1 MDRSRAETCY
11 TARLAVSASL
21 KPLYDAIREQ
31 CAQGV
36 WLRAEQMARTGSVD
50 GKLTRNAEFE
60 VRFLTKGGMASP
72 RVVLSPKDVDW
83 SCECPSQEAAC
94 IHVATAVIGLQKAQ
108 QEGTGLTQLT
118 PPAIKIA
125 HRLRKLDGS
134 LAIERFIH
142 RPGQPLPLQT
152 RLAAWKRR
160 DGDDDVQADAADL
173 ALDVALGP
181 VVSGKI
187 PRPLM
192 KRVLAA
198 LKACNDVTYEDKKIK
213 IGEPR
218 PVIRAR
224 VDDSPEGFRIIAEQD
239 PNIQDIFDNGAVFHG
254 GVLRA
259 IGDLDLS
266 GRDVDELRKG
276 RTYNFGQVADLV
288 GRVIPALKE
297 RLPVEVTSQV
307 LPKATQM
314 QPRLLAQTEFVD
326 GALTVLPLLVYGD
339 PPVARV
345 DAGKLTF
352 LGGDLPLRN
361 EERERKLLEDLSA
374 RTGLSAGTTARFVG
388 RAALAAAER
397 IRAMGHL
404 RVQGDGL
411 SACFVSAPLAP
422 SFELSDERAAFTFVS
437 ESEGETRHASGEA
450 VIEAWRRGEEYVP
463 LLEGGFAPLP
473 VSVLNRVGDLL
484 ADLLAAKGDNES
496 LPTCALPDLA
506 RLCDALQTP
515 PPPSFGRLRE
525 LLVDHEHIPAAE
537 LPSDLDAQLRDYQR
551 DGVNWLCFLSK
562 ANLGAMLADDMGLGK
577 TLQALCAVK
586 SPCLVVAPAS
596 VLHNWAAEIQRFR
609 PALKVNVYHGPNRAL
624 SDTADI
630 TLTTYALLRLDDETL
645 AAREWDTII
654 LDEAQNI
661 KNADS
666 QVARSAFKLQ
676 GRFRLTLTGTP
687 VENRLDEL
695 WSQFHFANPGLLGGR
710 GDFQERY
717 ARPMSEGD
725 PRVGERLRQRIRP
738 FMLRRLK
745 KDVARELPPRTD
757 VVMRCTLSD
766 RERELYDAILAA
778 TRKEVIERVAE
789 SGNVLAALEAL
800 LRLRQAACHSGLIPG
815 QVATTSA
822 KLELLLDLLDK
833 VLAEDHKALVFSQ
846 WTGLLD
852 KVEPL
857 LQAANIDFT
866 RLDGSTRDRA
876 GVVNSF
882 QSETGPR
889 VMLVSLK
896 AGGTG
901 LNLTAADHVFLL
913 DPWWNPAVEDQAAD
927 RAHRIGQDRPVL
939 VHRLV
944 AEATVE
950 ERMLTLQEK
959 KRALAH
965 AATHGTEAAF
975 GLTRDDLLALLA

>member
-1 MDRSRAETCY
+1 
-11 TARLAVSASL
+11 
-21 KPLYDAIREQ
+21 
-31 CAQGV
+31 
-36 WLRAEQMARTGSVD
+36 MARTGSVD
-50 GKLTRNAEFE
+50 GKLTRNAELE
-60 VRFLTKGGMASP
+60 VRFLTKGGLASP
-72 RVVLSPKDVDW
+72 RVVLSPADVDW

-94 IHVATAVIGLQKAQ
+94 IHVAAAVIGLRKAQ
-108 QEGTGLTQLT
+108 AEGNVLTAMT
-118 PPAIKIA
+118 APAIKLA
-125 HRLRKLDGS
+125 HRLRKSEGS
-134 LAIERFIH
+134 LALERFIL
-142 RPGQPLPLQT
+142 RNGSSLPLQT

-198 LKACNDVTYEDKKIK
+198 LAECKDVQFEGAPVR

-224 VDDSPEGFRIIAEQD
+224 IDDHTEGFRVFAEQD
-239 PNIQDIFDNGAVFHG
+239 PDIQEIFDNGAVVHG

-259 IGDLDLS
+259 VGDLDLS

-276 RTYNFGQVADLV
+276 RTYGFGQVADLV
-288 GRVIPALKE
+288 GRVIPALRE
-297 RLPVEVTSQV
+297 RLPVEVASKL
-307 LPKATQM
+307 LPSATPM
-314 QPRLLAQTEFVD
+314 QPRLIAETEFVD

-345 DAGKLTF
+345 DAGKLHY
-352 LGGDLPLRN
+352 LGGALPLRN
-361 EERERKLLEDLSA
+361 EDRERKLIDSLSG
-374 RTGLSAGTTARFVG
+374 RTGLSVGTTARFMG

-397 IRAMGHL
+397 IRGMGAL
-404 RVQGDGL
+404 SVQGDGL
-411 SACFVSAPLAP
+411 SACFVSAPLSP
-422 SFELSDERAAFTFVS
+422 QFELTDDRSSFTFVS
-437 ESEGETRHASGEA
+437 ESEEGAQRHASGAA
-450 VIEAWRRGEEYVP
+450 VIEAWRRGEEFVP
-463 LLEGGFAPLP
+463 LIEGGFAPLP
-473 VSVLNRVGDLL
+473 TAVLTRVGDLL
-484 ADLLAAKGDNES
+484 ADLLAAKRDDDT
-496 LPTCALPDLA
+496 LPACALPDLA

-515 PPPSFGRLRE
+515 APPSFDRLRE
-525 LLVDHEHIPAAE
+525 LLGDHERIPAAP

-551 DGVNWLCFLSK
+551 DGVNWLSFLSA

-577 TLQALCAVK
+577 TLQALCVVK
-586 SPCLVVAPAS
+586 TPSLVVAPAS

-609 PALKVNVYHGPNRAL
+609 PALKVHVYHGPNRGIRE
-624 SDTADI
+624 DADI
-630 TLTTYALLRLDDETL
+630 TLTTYALLRLDEEVL
-645 AAREWDTII
+645 AARRWDTII

-666 QVARSAFKLQ
+666 QVARAAFRLD
-676 GRFRLTLTGTP
+676 GRFRITLTGTP

-710 GDFQERY
+710 QDFQERY
-717 ARPMSEGD
+717 ARPMAEGD
-725 PRVGERLRQRIRP
+725 SRMGERLRQRIRP

-745 KDVARELPPRTD
+745 REVARELPPRTD
-757 VVMRCTLSD
+757 VVMRCTLSE
-766 RERELYDAILAA
+766 RERELYDAIMAA
-778 TRKEVIERVAE
+778 TRKEVIEKVAE
-789 SGNVLAALEAL
+789 GGNVLAALEAL

-815 QVATTSA
+815 QTASTSA
-822 KLELLLDLLDK
+822 KLELLMDLLDK

-846 WTGLLD
+846 WTSLLD
-852 KVEPL
+852 RVEPL
-857 LQAANIDFT
+857 LKAAGIGFA

-876 GVVNSF
+876 GVVAEF
-882 QSETGPR
+882 QSEQGPR
-889 VMLVSLK
+889 IMLVSLK

-927 RAHRIGQDRPVL
+927 RAHRIGQERPVL

-944 AEATVE
+944 AESTVE
-950 ERMLTLQEK
+950 ERMLVLQEK
-959 KRALAH
+959 KRALAQ
-965 AATHGTEAAF
+965 AATHGTQAAF
-975 GLTRDDLLALLA
+975 GLTREDLLALLT